1 MEKYLIG
8 PFTQIVTMAN
18 LPIKGALS
26 DEQLEII
33 SEGGLIISNGKIAHV
48 GIFKD
53 LEIVANTENIPIQFI
68 EGPHVCLPAFLD
80 CHTHIAFGGNRANDF
95 AYRNAGKTYL
105 EIAAAG
111 GGIANTVS
119 HTRALTEKDL
129 VDVIVERSAYL
140 IAQGITT
147 IEVKSG
153 YGLNVAEE
161 LKLLRAIQKAN
172 NLTPADLVATCL
184 AAHMLPKDFKGS
196 AEAYLN
202 TIVDALFPLIIKE
215 NLTNRIDAFIEKSAF
230 SPSEIV
236 SYFTKAKEMGF
247 DIMVHADQFTTGG
260 SNVAITFDA
269 VSADHL
275 EASTEKEIN
284 LLANSDTVAVALPAA
299 SLGVGCAFTPARK
312 LLDAG
317 ASLAVATDWNPG
329 TAPMAQLVTSA
340 SILATME
347 KLTNAEVLAAITFRA
362 ANALRLLDRGRLMKD
377 SKADFIVYD
386 TDNYQNITYLQGR
399 LQPKSVWIDG
409 QLKYAKN

>member
-26 DEQLEII
+26 DDQLEII
-33 SEGGLIISNGKIAHV
+33 KEGGLIISNGKIQQV
-48 GIFKD
+48 GLFND
-53 LEIVANTENIPIQFI
+53 LRIVANTENIPIQFI
-68 EGPHVCLPAFLD
+68 EGKNVCLPAFVD

-105 EIAAAG
+105 DIAAAG

-119 HTRALTEKDL
+119 HTRALTEQEL
-129 VDVIVERSAYL
+129 VDIIVDRSAYL
-140 IAQGITT
+140 IAQGIST

-161 LKLLRAIQKAN
+161 LKLLRSIQKAN
-172 NLTPADLVATCL
+172 QITPANLVATCL
-184 AAHMLPKDFKGS
+184 AAHILPKDFKGN

-202 TIVDALFPLIIKE
+202 TIIEELFPIIKKE
-215 NLTNRIDAFIEKSAF
+215 KLTNRIDAFIEKSAF
-230 SPSEIV
+230 SPSEIAP
-236 SYFTKAKEMGF
+236 YFNKAREIGF
-247 DIMVHADQFTTGG
+247 DITVHADQFTTGG
-260 SNVAITFDA
+260 SDVAIAFDA

-284 LLANSDTVAVALPAA
+284 ILAHSDTVAVALPAA

-362 ANALRLLDRGRLMKD
+362 ANALRLKDRGILMNGL
-377 SKADFIVYD
+377 KADFIVYD
-386 TDNYQNITYLQGR
+386 ADNYQNITYLQGC
-399 LQPKSVWIDG
+399 LQPQSVWING